1 MRVLDCTTLQLVGS
15 VDTYLPSQSTYDKFC
30 PFNSVS
36 QSCAN
41 LFSTIV
47 LYEGGFSCLCILHG
61 TILFPRFLD
70 LFYSLCEFNLFR

>member
-47 LYEGGFSCLCILHG
+47 LYEGD
-61 TILFPRFLD
+61 FLVYV
-70 LFYSLCEFNLFR
+70 FYVVEYFLIYFIRLKI